1 MPPLLTEFSSVIMK
15 TKNPI
20 LLIGLLVFGFTAA
33 ALNAA
38 ESKKVAGP
46 HGGRILAGLEPRVE
60 FFVTAERKV
69 QITFLDRN
77 GKAVAPAEQV
87 VTVTT
92 GDRAAPTRLTF
103 APSGGALVSN
113 QPLPTGNDW
122 PTVVQIKST
131 PAAKTVTER
140 FNLNLSTCSECKLG
154 EYACICDH

>member
-1 MPPLLTEFSSVIMK
+1 MKFSSVIMK

-33 ALNAA
+33 ALTAA

-46 HGGRILAGLEPRVE
+46 HGGRILAGLEPRAE
-60 FFVTAERKV
+60 FFVTPERKV
-69 QITFLDRN
+69 QITFLDRK
-77 GKAVAPAEQV
+77 GDPVEPAAPS

-103 APSGGALVSN
+103 AKSGKAFISTTAL
-113 QPLPTGNDW
+113 PAGNDL
-122 PTVVQIKST
+122 PTVVQIKPT
-131 PAAKTVTER
+131 PDAATVTER
-140 FNLNLSTCSECKLG
+140 FNLNLSTCSECKLS